1 VGVQSDRMD
10 RDSSAPSSPRF
21 AGCLPVVPLPL
32 MAGSN
37 APHSTP
43 LTAST
48 ARRRDTLECTCCSE
62 AGFALRVR
70 V

>member
-1 VGVQSDRMD
+1 LGGGRTVGVQSGRMD

-37 APHSTP
+37 TP
-43 LTAST
+43 Q
-48 ARRRDTLECTCCSE
+48 SE
-62 AGFALRVR
+62 GESALVR